1 MANQYRS
8 VLASSGPAPTGGDA
22 LPAEVL
28 AGKTF
33 TNDNG
38 AQTGTM
44 VNRGA
49 VTETLTMGQSY
60 TIPEGYHNG
69 SGTVST
75 GNGILNTSFGVY
87 APNTGEG
94 RNAFPVAGYS
104 SIKAEKTAGN
114 PNCNI
119 YDALTGGN
127 LLGTTDADNPIT
139 INVSGLTVVYVQ
151 SATSNNSI
159 ADITYLS

>member
-8 VLASSGPAPTGGDA
+8 VLASGGASTGGDA

-49 VTETLTMGQSY
+49 VSGTASPNQPY

-69 SGTVST
+69 QGVVTADGALNIQEFAQISSLSNIPVTIGKHYVIFTGYYSGNDTATISGANV
-75 GNGILNTSFGVY
+75 ITSY
-87 APNTGEG
+87 AGRQDNNTGYQYVFIIEAT
-94 RNAFPVAGYS
+94 RA
-104 SIKAEKTAGN
+104 SISITGSELLN
-114 PNCNI
+114 IPN
-119 YDALTGGN
+119 
-127 LLGTTDADNPIT
+127 
-139 INVSGLTVVYVQ
+139 SR
-151 SATSNNSI
+151 I
-159 ADITYLS
+159 AQID